1 MMPPRRGTTSV
12 DAAIIGTDMRVGA
25 KLSPGYSPL
34 REKARLKLSK
44 M

>member
-1 MMPPRRGTTSV
+1 MMPARRGMMSI

-25 KLSPGYSPL
+25 KLSPGSCPL
-34 REKARLKLSK
+34 REKARVELRK